1 MTDIAM
7 TTLPTISAQP
17 ENQPKPAQAFGLALL
32 IEIGMI
38 AVVVAIITSSP
49 PIHAAHDEPVP
60 LTLVEDDTP
69 KKEEPKPEPKP
80 KPEPVKQISKIVP
93 KQVTPPRQAPVAV
106 PTPPLAELQSDVQ
119 TAFADPT
126 PAPVIPPP
134 PVPTSGKVDPTQ
146 EYAAKVHDAVQ
157 SAYFY
162 PAVAASMHFSGR
174 VRVEFILKD
183 AHVIES
189 HVMQTCGIGLF
200 DQAAIAAVKNARYPQ
215 PPEKLMGQ
223 DLHYQLWVELST
235 R

>member
-1 MTDIAM
+1 MLMADIAL
-7 TTLPTISAQP
+7 TTGPVQP
-17 ENQPKPAQAFGLALL
+17 NNEPKPAQAFGLALL
-32 IEIGMI
+32 IEIGVI
-38 AVVVAIITSSP
+38 AAIVAIVTSSTP
-49 PIHAAHDEPVP
+49 THAAHDEPTP
-60 LTLVEDDTP
+60 LTLIEDETP
-69 KKEEPKPEPKP
+69 KKEQPKPEP
-80 KPEPVKQISKIVP
+80 KPEPVKQISKVVP

-106 PTPPLAELQSDVQ
+106 PTPPLAEMQTDVQ

-134 PVPTSGKVDPTQ
+134 PLPSTGKVDPAQ

-183 AHVIES
+183 AHIIES

-200 DQAAIAAVKNARYPQ
+200 DQAAIAAVKNAHYPA
-215 PPEKLMGQ
+215 PPEKLTGQ
-223 DLHYQLWVELST
+223 ELHYQLWIELST
-235 R
+235 H